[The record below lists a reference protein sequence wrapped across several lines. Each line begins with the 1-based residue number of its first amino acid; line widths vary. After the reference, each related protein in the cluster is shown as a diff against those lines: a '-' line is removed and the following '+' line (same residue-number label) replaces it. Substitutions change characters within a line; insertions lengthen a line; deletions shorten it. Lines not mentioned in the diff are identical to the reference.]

1 MSYPEYANIN
11 GERYKINT
19 DFRYGLRCFD
29 VVNDETICDEERALA
44 VVYIL
49 FGFLPEPELLELF
62 LEKAKLFL
70 QCGET
75 FDEQSAKKPDMDF
88 AFDRPY
94 INASFMS
101 DYRIDL
107 NREKMHFWQ
116 FVELIRGL
124 TENCS
129 LSKLREIRNYDPADY
144 KDPKARAKIIKA
156 QQAVALPVRHTREE
170 LDAISEF
177 ENLMKGAG
185 NGS

>member
-107 NREKMHFWQ
+107 
-116 FVELIRGL
+116 
-124 TENCS
+124 TESCS